1 MGQSVVASLGL
12 DDAATFRPIRRR
24 RFDRRP
30 TRVDIGSGTNP
41 GKTPEDRTGGAGVR
55 GHQRPVVAE
64 CDGPR
69 PRHRLHL
76 GAKMV
81 GRVGD
86 MLPIVVRK
94 QDYRRCPVC
103 VDAGRAGGLPV
114 RSDALRYQGAQDH
127 RAGRHKYDE
136 QLRLV
141 LLAASHGFFGLSI
154 GAREWHVQPGCGSL
168 CLAKKKPEPSVRA
181 FWTAEAACPC
191 QTAFLAL
198 ARAAPKPASATPSSA
213 RLAGSGVG
221 LGSIGLPA
229 MVMPSKARPES

>member
-168 CLAKKKPEPSVRA
+168 CLAKKSPNHRSGLFGLPKQPIRIRRPSWPWRVQRPNRPVPHP
-181 FWTAEAACPC
+181 AARGWRV
-191 QTAFLAL
+191 Q
-198 ARAAPKPASATPSSA
+198 
-213 RLAGSGVG
+213 GSGWG
-221 LGSIGLPA
+221 RSGC
-229 MVMPSKARPES
+229 RRW